1 MTLNAKC
8 MKDKA
13 RKARG
18 QVNEAE
24 IGMYECYT
32 QNQLEQLLMSS
43 ASKERTIAAILMGK
57 KTLIESIPHLLE
69 ALKNEK
75 SLYSKI
81 AISENLG
88 LLGEPAVSGLVEL
101 LGLIGNNQEREL
113 PIKYFDKKS
122 YPLPRDIAARTLV
135 KIGSPAIPQLMQT
148 AQSAKRFVLSEGI
161 DAIGNI
167 ASNTNDARPLTYM
180 LEALNAHMSD
190 SFLTWKY
197 MRALSGFKV
206 ESVIQPLIEAY
217 EKNTEPA
224 IRWECI
230 RSLGQVGI
238 MTPEVEN
245 LLAKALEDEN
255 GEVRKAVAISI
266 GQLGRSS

>member
-13 RKARG
+13 REARG
-18 QVNEAE
+18 QVNEAQ
-24 IGMYECYT
+24 IGIYESCT
-32 QNQLEQLLMSS
+32 QNQLEQLLKSN

-57 KTLIESIPHLLE
+57 KTLIESIPNLLE
-69 ALKNEK
+69 ALQTEK

-81 AISENLG
+81 AISETLG
-88 LLGEPAVSGLVEL
+88 LLGEPAVTGLVKL
-101 LGLIGNNQEREL
+101 LGVIDNNQETEL

-135 KIGSPAIPQLMQT
+135 KIGSPAIPELLQT
-148 AQSAKRFVLSEGI
+148 AQSAKLYVLSEAI

-167 ASNTNDARPLTYM
+167 ASNTNDPQSLNYM
-180 LEALNAHMSD
+180 LEALNAHRSD

-197 MRALSGFKV
+197 VRALSGFKV
-206 ESVIQPLIEAY
+206 ESVIQPLVEAY
-217 EKNTEPA
+217 EKNIEPA

-238 MTPEVEN
+238 LTPEVEV

-255 GEVRKAVAISI
+255 GEVRKAAEISI
-266 GQLGRSS
+266 GQMLCYN